1 MTAPGADQPLTI
13 MGAYARFSNDELQR
27 DASIDDQVRTCSE
40 AAEEKGW
47 VYDPALL
54 FSDAGASGARMA
66 TRDGIQALLKRI
78 ESDRVKNYHGFLFD
92 DTSRLGRNLAEV
104 LQFCKLCEFHGV
116 FLYFVNQQLD
126 TRDPNFYQLIV
137 QFASSDENFLKSLRH
152 GVIRGQIGR
161 IKEGMTHGG
170 KYYGFR
176 GEAIPDPS
184 KRSTASK
191 IAIKGVKFVI
201 DETEAQAIRAM
212 YNKAE
217 EGLSLLKIARAC
229 REANFSRPERKNG
242 AKTIWT
248 PDNVRRILRNPMYCG
263 YLRYGK
269 TSTAKHPITG
279 RIQNRPVP
287 ESKWTVRHFP
297 ELSIVSVEQWKRVEA
312 ILKSHKDFGVSKL
325 GGMSRR
331 DTAAPVPLF
340 TGLLVCAD
348 CQGSFVVT
356 GRDKSG
362 DRTLHCKNYN
372 YYKTCNNAIS
382 VLESV
387 LEKHLVDHIVEK
399 MLTPEGIDFA
409 VTQFHAQLN
418 SHLKLQQEQLRK
430 QRSSSHILVR
440 EQNRLELERRNI
452 IKSLREL
459 GPVESLRDEFNRIE
473 DRLRMIASGLTEN
486 YAQVPQEVSLN
497 DAQQFVRD
505 RAKHLSELLL
515 SNRNSAQQAI
525 RRFIGKLTISRAPAG
540 KTMCRIQGGVRVCQ

>member
-176 GEAIPDPS
+176 GEAIPDPT

-217 EGLSLLKIARAC
+217 E
-229 REANFSRPERKNG
+229 
-242 AKTIWT
+242 
-248 PDNVRRILRNPMYCG
+248 
-263 YLRYGK
+263 
-269 TSTAKHPITG
+269 
-279 RIQNRPVP
+279 
-287 ESKWTVRHFP
+287 
-297 ELSIVSVEQWKRVEA
+297 ELSENCARLQR
-312 ILKSHKDFGVSKL
+312 GKL
-325 GGMSRR
+325 
-331 DTAAPVPLF
+331 L
-340 TGLLVCAD
+340 
-348 CQGSFVVT
+348 
-356 GRDKSG
+356 
-362 DRTLHCKNYN
+362 
-372 YYKTCNNAIS
+372 
-382 VLESV
+382 
-387 LEKHLVDHIVEK
+387 
-399 MLTPEGIDFA
+399 
-409 VTQFHAQLN
+409 
-418 SHLKLQQEQLRK
+418 
-430 QRSSSHILVR
+430 SS
-440 EQNRLELERRNI
+440 
-452 IKSLREL
+452 
-459 GPVESLRDEFNRIE
+459 
-473 DRLRMIASGLTEN
+473 
-486 YAQVPQEVSLN
+486 
-497 DAQQFVRD
+497 
-505 RAKHLSELLL
+505 RAKERCKDDLD
-515 SNRNSAQQAI
+515 A
-525 RRFIGKLTISRAPAG
+525 
-540 KTMCRIQGGVRVCQ
+540 